1 MTKNAKMVTLK
12 IDNVVT
18 YIDPPLKGQTYAEF
32 KKKLGY
38 KPQDSVW
45 MAQANPHWDGWI
57 TTVCFGSGKC
67 RCPNKKSQ
75 MHFPTGLLSLARE
88 FFDNN
93 QIVYQLVDDRPS
105 LGNVSPLEIGGAYV
119 LRDYQEEAV
128 NNALKKQRGIIKAA
142 TGAGKT
148 VIAGSIIAKAGAFPA
163 CFFVTTKDLLH
174 QAKEEL
180 EKLIFKDGKP
190 VKVGTIG
197 GGKCDIQDI
206 NIVTVQTAIR
216 SLGMKFD
223 KFDEE
228 DENDDSDEI
237 IGDESKKKEIQKL
250 ISNTKLYI
258 ADECVTGDS
267 IVTTKNFGP
276 QKIVNLKNMLE
287 EDILSFDGTSVVW
300 RKITKFY
307 DQGIK
312 PLLNI
317 ELHNGNKIKCTENH
331 PIMTQRGWVQAGEL
345 KENDQILCFANVD
358 AKEESMLKIEVLA
371 NIQNIFWDIKFIAD
385 LLKNGKNYLT
395 NSKKRLHIASV
406 DVKKKLISAME
417 LCGLLLKIKAVKN
430 IANLSIITTKDLCNG
445 AIKYLKL
452 KNRLFLELYLAIL
465 LLYFRQIAAKIP
477 GFNSITVWFKKIGQN
492 INVNSCKIF
501 LPVFGFI
508 KTVVME
514 IKLYH
519 LELHVCHAFL
529 MFTKSLTKIVKNLLP
544 KNGLIKSA
552 QLAWRGGC
560 VMMEVVKSIAVD
572 YIQRAFHCQKLE
584 LALNGY
590 PTNLEKLAYCSLKTN
605 TTLSAYQKRQE
616 EKYIATSKIMCPS
629 AWSTKFVGIKKIDKI
644 GSDNVFD
651 ITVENT
657 HCFFANDILVHNC
670 QHWAASTCQV
680 VSDYCSSARYRF
692 GISATPWR
700 DMGDDLLIDACF
712 GKLISNISASTLIEK
727 KVLVPPKIYFVHTK
741 TKLGGTFADVYRKG
755 IVENTCRNT
764 IIKNLAEQMVEDGR
778 QTLILVRHI
787 AHGEILQDMI
797 PGSVFIHGS
806 IASKSRQNTINR
818 MKEGKHRCVI
828 ASSIFDEGVD
838 IRPLSALIL
847 AGSGKSQTRAL
858 QRIGRVIR
866 AYEGKT
872 DAIIVDF
879 FDDMKYMRKHSQAR
893 RRMYKTEPKFE
904 ISDIE
909 ADTND

>member
-105 LGNVSPLEIGGAYV
+105 LGNVSPLEIGGAYI

-190 VKVGTIG
+190 VKIGTIG

-237 IGDESKKKEIQKL
+237 IGDESKKSNIKNL
-250 ISNTKLYI
+250 II
-258 ADECVTGDS
+258 
-267 IVTTKNFGP
+267 
-276 QKIVNLKNMLE
+276 
-287 EDILSFDGTSVVW
+287 
-300 RKITKFY
+300 
-307 DQGIK
+307 
-312 PLLNI
+312 
-317 ELHNGNKIKCTENH
+317 
-331 PIMTQRGWVQAGEL
+331 
-345 KENDQILCFANVD
+345 
-358 AKEESMLKIEVLA
+358 
-371 NIQNIFWDIKFIAD
+371 
-385 LLKNGKNYLT
+385 
-395 NSKKRLHIASV
+395 NSK
-406 DVKKKLISAME
+406 M
-417 LCGLLLKIKAVKN
+417 
-430 IANLSIITTKDLCNG
+430 IICD
-445 AIKYLKL
+445 
-452 KNRLFLELYLAIL
+452 
-465 LLYFRQIAAKIP
+465 
-477 GFNSITVWFKKIGQN
+477 
-492 INVNSCKIF
+492 
-501 LPVFGFI
+501 
-508 KTVVME
+508 
-514 IKLYH
+514 
-519 LELHVCHAFL
+519 
-529 MFTKSLTKIVKNLLP
+529 
-544 KNGLIKSA
+544 
-552 QLAWRGGC
+552 
-560 VMMEVVKSIAVD
+560 EV
-572 YIQRAFHCQKLE
+572 
-584 LALNGY
+584 
-590 PTNLEKLAYCSLKTN
+590 
-605 TTLSAYQKRQE
+605 
-616 EKYIATSKIMCPS
+616 
-629 AWSTKFVGIKKIDKI
+629 
-644 GSDNVFD
+644 
-651 ITVENT
+651 
-657 HCFFANDILVHNC
+657 

-700 DMGDDLLIDACF
+700 DMDDDLLIDACF
-712 GKLISNISASTLIEK
+712 GKLISDISASTLIEK